1 MIAAL
6 IFVISVAA
14 GIQLAVFSWRA
25 AMISFAGQPMSAAVS
40 PALASFTN
48 SMGTNDFREISAIQ
62 ALCPAMSPSQ
72 SKQLRPVQVYYRSLE
87 LLNSLSKAI
96 PACGIWAQQ
105 EMAICA
111 RYAAAVMEQ
120 RLQSNQACFAAVRS
134 Y

>member
-1 MIAAL
+1 MIASL

-25 AMISFAGQPMSAAVS
+25 AMISFAEQQVS
-40 PALASFTN
+40 SPLAI
-48 SMGTNDFREISAIQ
+48 SMTAKGFREISAVQ
-62 ALCPAMSPSQ
+62 ALCPDLSPSQ
-72 SKQLRPVQVYYRSLE
+72 SKQLRPVQVYHRSLE

-96 PACGIWAQQ
+96 PACGAWAQQ
-105 EMAICA
+105 EMEICA

>member
-25 AMISFAGQPMSAAVS
+25 AMISFATQQVSSALEPFAI
-40 PALASFTN
+40 
-48 SMGTNDFREISAIQ
+48 SMTAQGFREISAVQ
-62 ALCPAMSPSQ
+62 ALCPNLKPSQ

-96 PACGIWAQQ
+96 PACGAWAQQ

-111 RYAAAVMEQ
+111 RYAAVVMDQ
-120 RLQSNQACFAAVRS
+120 RVQTNQACFAAVRS

>member
-25 AMISFAGQPMSAAVS
+25 AMISFAGQQVS
-40 PALASFTN
+40 SPLAI
-48 SMGTNDFREISAIQ
+48 SMTAKGFREISAVQ
-62 ALCPAMSPSQ
+62 ALCPDLSPSQ
-72 SKQLRPVQVYYRSLE
+72 SKQLRPVAVYYRSLE
-87 LLNSLSKAI
+87 LLNSLSKAV
-96 PACGIWAQQ
+96 PACRAWAQQ

>member
-25 AMISFAGQPMSAAVS
+25 AMISFAGQQVS
-40 PALASFTN
+40 TPLAI
-48 SMGTNDFREISAIQ
+48 SMTAKGFREITAVQ
-62 ALCPAMSPSQ
+62 ALCPDLTPSR
-72 SKQLRPVQVYYRSLE
+72 SKQLRPVQAYFRSLE

-96 PACGIWAQQ
+96 PACGAWAQQ

-111 RYAAAVMEQ
+111 RYATAVMEQ